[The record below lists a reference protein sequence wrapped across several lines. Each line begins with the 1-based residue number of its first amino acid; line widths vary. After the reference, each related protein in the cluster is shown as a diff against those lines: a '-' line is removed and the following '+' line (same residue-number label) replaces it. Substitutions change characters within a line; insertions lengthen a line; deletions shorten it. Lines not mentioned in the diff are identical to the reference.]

1 MMSDVRLLSVES
13 DVMYIQE
20 QLNEIKSI
28 LEEHQQFIITLAMN
42 QKKLATN
49 FSTWPYITIQN
60 DKES

>member
-42 QKKLATN
+42 QKKLETN